1 MTMLGAVALG
11 TQNRV
16 QGSYGEQ
23 LVAALAAASGLNCYK
38 PSIDLGFDLALES
51 SVGDMIRLQ
60 VKSTSATLTVIDGSL
75 RYPLEVEAF
84 DRLREESTVHNYLI
98 VVEVRANQHEW
109 VASMDWGFVLRRR
122 AHFLSLRGD
131 GPSPNASTVT
141 VSLPLVNMVTPA
153 VLRSLTEGGV

>member
-1 MTMLGAVALG
+1 MTMLNSAALG
-11 TQNRV
+11 TQNRA

-51 SVGDMIRLQ
+51 SIGDMIRLQ
-60 VKSTSATLTVIDGSL
+60 VKTTSATLAVVDDSL

-84 DRLREESTVHNYLI
+84 DRLREESTVRTYLI
-98 VVEVRANQHEW
+98 LVEVRPAQHEW
-109 VASMDWGFVLRRR
+109 VASMDWGVILRRR
-122 AHFLSLRGD
+122 AHVRSLRGEN
-131 GPSPNASTVT
+131 PSPNASTVT

-153 VLRSLTEGGV
+153 VLRALTEGGS

>member
-1 MTMLGAVALG
+1 MTTIGAVALG
-11 TQNRV
+11 TQNRA
-16 QGSYGEQ
+16 QGGYGEQ

-51 SVGDMIRLQ
+51 SAGDMIRLQ
-60 VKSTSATLTVIDGSL
+60 VKTTSAVLAIAGGSL

-109 VASMDWGFVLRRR
+109 VASMDWGFILRRR
-122 AHFLSLRGD
+122 AHYLTLRRA
-131 GPSPNASTVT
+131 GPSLNTSTVT

-153 VLRSLTEGGV
+153 VLQTLTEGGI